1 MSAKKPE
8 WLKIRPPKEKYTNV
22 KDILDSHG
30 LVTVCKESACPNLS
44 ECWSSG
50 TATFM
55 IMGDTCT
62 RGCRFCNIK
71 TARTGRPLDEKEP
84 EKLVSALKQMKIFDY
99 VVLTSVDRDDLED
112 EGSEHIAK
120 CIKAIKDWNK
130 NILVEVLI
138 PDFKGDI
145 NKLKTVVDAN
155 PDVIAHNIETTRSLT
170 RSVRD
175 VRANFDQSL
184 NVLKNT
190 KILNSSIITK
200 SSIMVGLG
208 ENEQEVIDAMKELI
222 AINCD
227 IFTLGQY
234 LRPSK
239 RHIELKEYITPEQ
252 FADYEKIAYELGF
265 GFVAS
270 GPFVRSSYKAAEGYV
285 KLKLSAKEL

>member
-1 MSAKKPE
+1 MVKPD
-8 WLKIRPPKEKYTNV
+8 WLKIRPPTNKYQDV
-22 KDILDSHG
+22 KKVLDDHG

-71 TARTGRPLDEKEP
+71 TARRGVPLDPNEP
-84 EKLVSALKQMKIFDY
+84 NKLVSALKKMKIFEY

-112 EGSEHIAK
+112 EGSGHIAK
-120 CIKAIKDWNK
+120 CIRAIKEWNK
-130 NILVEVLI
+130 DILVEVLI

-145 NKLKTVVDAN
+145 EKLRVVVDAG

-170 RSVRD
+170 RQVRD
-175 VRANFDQSL
+175 IRANFDQSL
-184 NVLKNT
+184 LVLKNT
-190 KILNSSIITK
+190 KKLNANIITK

-208 ENEQEVIDAMKELI
+208 EDKQEVISAMKELI
-222 AINCD
+222 DIDCD

-252 FADYEKIAYELGF
+252 FLDYEKIAYDLGF

-285 KLKLSAKEL
+285 KLKLTAKEL